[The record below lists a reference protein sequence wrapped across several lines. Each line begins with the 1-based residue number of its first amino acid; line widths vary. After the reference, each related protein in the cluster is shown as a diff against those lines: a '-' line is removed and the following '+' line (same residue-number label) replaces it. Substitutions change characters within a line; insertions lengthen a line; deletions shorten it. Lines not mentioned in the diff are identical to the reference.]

1 MSRFKAGAAIL
12 LVCGTVSCAS
22 DDSSGR
28 YSMSSRG
35 AGIDI
40 PAGKP
45 VPMDLAR
52 KVAEQDCSRP
62 VDFFLGNLRCK

>member
-1 MSRFKAGAAIL
+1 
-12 LVCGTVSCAS
+12 
-22 DDSSGR
+22 
-28 YSMSSRG
+28 MSSRG

-45 VPMDLAR
+45 APMDPAR